1 MISQLSGCKGKI
13 IFTLTTESFVDCRLL
28 TKEPGNKLQNN
39 GIDYYPH
46 NQILISL
53 RLRLDGSHLY
63 PPSLEIWKFK
73 TITLPPLS
81 RPFPSLILLVK
92 HAEDTAD
99 FCIQRVT
106 AEPIKTNIDS
116 SIQLKT
122 CFYIINTSGQQT
134 GNGNRWTWLRHGD
147 VCLP

>member
-1 MISQLSGCKGKI
+1 MAHTYTPPPLRY
-13 IFTLTTESFVDCRLL
+13 ESL
-28 TKEPGNKLQNN
+28 K
-39 GIDYYPH
+39 
-46 NQILISL
+46 
-53 RLRLDGSHLY
+53 
-63 PPSLEIWKFK
+63 PSPS
-73 TITLPPLS
+73 PPLS

-92 HAEDTAD
+92 HEEDTAD

-134 GNGNRWTWLRHGD
+134 GNGNR
-147 VCLP
+147 